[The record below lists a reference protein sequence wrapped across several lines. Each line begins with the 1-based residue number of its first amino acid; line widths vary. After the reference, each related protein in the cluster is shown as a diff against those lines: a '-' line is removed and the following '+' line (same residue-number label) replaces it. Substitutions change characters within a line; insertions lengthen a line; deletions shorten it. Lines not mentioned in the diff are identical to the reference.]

1 MNLADKTGVLGS
13 LWIQFR
19 DSDEFETF
27 MEYNDIGLP
36 MAYYLAEGLVK
47 ELTPLGEQYIH
58 ETFDMF
64 AKALDVT
71 EEEIDGLEVVTLESV
86 LDLSYNKKNP
96 EDQQ

>member
-19 DSDEFETF
+19 DSEEFETF
-27 MEYNDIGLP
+27 MDYNDIGLP

-47 ELTPLGEQYIH
+47 ELTPLGEQYIL

-64 AKALDVT
+64 SKALDIT
-71 EEEIDGLEVVTLESV
+71 EKEIDGLDNITLN
-86 LDLSYNKKNP
+86 LF
-96 EDQQ
+96 

>member
-27 MEYNDIGLP
+27 MDYNDIGLP

-47 ELTPLGEQYIH
+47 ELTPLGEQYIL

-64 AKALDVT
+64 SKALDIT
-71 EEEIDGLEVVTLESV
+71 EEEIDGLDNITLESV

-96 EDQQ
+96 DQE

>member
-19 DSDEFETF
+19 DSEEFETF
-27 MEYNDIGLP
+27 MDYNDIGLP

-47 ELTPLGEQYIH
+47 ELTPLGEQYIL

-64 AKALDVT
+64 SKALDIT
-71 EEEIDGLEVVTLESV
+71 EEEIDGLDNITLESV

-96 EDQQ
+96 DQE